1 MSDIKCEKSDIMD
14 NNIIYWVWL
23 QQVLGYGNSKIKNLL
38 SKYKDARSFYE
49 LGFNGWKSSG
59 LLTEKGLTKARSY
72 SIDNIKTI
80 VDKCIKFEQSII
92 TFNDIEYPERLRN
105 ISNPPCVLYFKGNLP
120 DIENCLAISIVG
132 TRTANSESINTSF
145 EFAYELS
152 KAGALI
158 ISGGAIGIDESAHK
172 GALNSGRETV
182 CVLGNGVDVNY
193 PRENSSLRYDISRNG
208 VLISEYPP
216 ETPPIS
222 RNFPIRNRIISGLSL
237 GTLVIQAGKRSGAL
251 ITANLAMEQNRDVFS
266 IPGNIKNKLYEGTNN
281 LIKIGAKPATCPMDI
296 IEEYIG
302 VYADKFNI
310 KKLDIDTES
319 DFSNEDKFS
328 VDITSKYSYN
338 ETKTVKGLSDNA
350 KKVYNILDY
359 DKKHIDDIMIQT
371 KLQMNIVLQAIT
383 ELEINDLINSYSG
396 RMYSKKTN

>member
-1 MSDIKCEKSDIMD
+1 MD

-38 SKYKDARSFYE
+38 LKYKDARSFYE
-49 LGFNGWKSSG
+49 LGFSGWKSSG

-80 VDKCIKFEQSII
+80 VDKCIKFGQSII

-132 TRTANSESINTSF
+132 TRTANSESINTTF

-172 GALNSGRETV
+172 GALNSGRKTV

-281 LIKIGAKPATCPMDI
+281 LIKIGAKPVTCPMDI

-310 KKLDIDTES
+310 KELDIDTES
-319 DFSNEDKFS
+319 NFSNEDKFS

-383 ELEINDLINSYSG
+383 ELEINDLVNSYSG
-396 RMYSKKTN
+396 RMYSKKQIDMIV

>member
-1 MSDIKCEKSDIMD
+1 MD